1 MKLPNVEG
9 KIIQECD
16 FDNDNAKIL
25 FTDGT
30 LLEFEMWLDGNP
42 PLLNVFLTKPG
53 KEREI
58 Y

>member
-1 MKLPNVEG
+1 MKLTKVEG

-16 FDNDNAKIL
+16 FDNDSAKIL

-30 LLEFEMWLDGNP
+30 LLEFEMCLDGDP
-42 PLLNVFLTKPG
+42 ALLNVFLTKPG
-53 KEREI
+53 KERKI

>member
-1 MKLPNVEG
+1 MKLTKIEG

-16 FDNDNAKIL
+16 FGNDKSKIV

-30 LLEFEMWLDGNP
+30 ILEFEMCLDGDP

-53 KEREI
+53 KERKL

>member
-1 MKLPNVEG
+1 MKLKKVEG
-9 KIIQECD
+9 KTIQECD
-16 FDNDNAKIL
+16 YENDNAKIL

-30 LLEFEMWLDGNP
+30 LLEFEMCLDGDP

-53 KEREI
+53 KERKR

>member
-1 MKLPNVEG
+1 MKLTKIEG

-16 FDNDNAKIL
+16 FGNDTAKIV

-30 LLEFEMWLDGNP
+30 ILEFEMCLEGDP
-42 PLLNVFLTKPG
+42 PLINVFLTKPG
-53 KEREI
+53 QERKL